1 MTETGKD
8 DKRHGQGTR
17 KWKAGAVYLGFQENG
32 AQRGREKI
40 AWADRTYEG
49 GWKLEE
55 KGRQKNR

>member
-32 AQRGREKI
+32 AQRGHGKI

-49 GWKLEE
+49 DLEIRRE
-55 KGRQKNR
+55 RTTKE